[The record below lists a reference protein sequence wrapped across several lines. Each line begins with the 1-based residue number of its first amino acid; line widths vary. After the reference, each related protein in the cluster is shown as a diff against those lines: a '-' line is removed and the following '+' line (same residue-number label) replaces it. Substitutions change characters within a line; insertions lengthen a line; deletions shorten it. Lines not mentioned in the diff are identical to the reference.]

1 MLPNLKIEDISAF
14 EVLDSRGNPT
24 ISVELQLSD
33 GSSSLAIVPSGASTG
48 SHEALELRD
57 QDSSRFHG
65 KGVLKAINFVKNE
78 IKESII
84 GLDPLDQKSLDI
96 ELCKIDGT
104 KDKSFLGANSILA
117 VSLANLK
124 ASAISSNKPLYKY
137 VFDLNLDSIFKNESP
152 ILPVPMLN
160 ILNGGAHADNKID
173 IQEFMIQPSGF
184 KTFKSAMRSGVEIF
198 HELKKILKDQSLSVS
213 VGDEGGFAPQ
223 ISSTEEAL
231 DLIIK
236 AIKKAGY
243 KPGKEIFL
251 CLDAASSEFFQDNKY
266 FLKGEN
272 KELNKD
278 EMIHFLKSLCSKYPI
293 NSIEDGLDEDDW
305 EGWKSL
311 TKSLGQEI
319 QIVGDDLF
327 ATNPERIKKGIIEKV
342 ANSVLIKMNQIGTIS
357 ETIEAVNLA
366 QKNGFKAIISH
377 RSGETEDTSIS
388 DLAIGLCAG
397 QIKSGAP
404 SRTDRVAKY
413 NRLLMIEDKFKVP
426 FLGKNEEK

>member
-1 MLPNLKIEDISAF
+1 MPNLKIEDILAF

-24 ISVELQLSD
+24 ISVELLLSD
-33 GSSSLAIVPSGASTG
+33 GNSSLAIVPSGASTG
-48 SHEALELRD
+48 RHEALELRD
-57 QDSSRFHG
+57 QDPSRFNG
-65 KGVLKAINFVKNE
+65 KGVLKAINFVKNQ

-137 VFDLNLDSIFKNESP
+137 VFDLNLDSVFKDESP
-152 ILPVPMLN
+152 FLPVPMLN
-160 ILNGGAHADNKID
+160 ILNGGAHADNNID
-173 IQEFMIQPSGF
+173 FQEFMIQPLGF
-184 KTFKSAMRSGVEIF
+184 STLKSAMRSGVEIF
-198 HELKKILKDQSLSVS
+198 HELKKILKDQNLSVS

-223 ISSTEEAL
+223 LSSAEEAL
-231 DLIIK
+231 DLILK

-243 KPGKEIFL
+243 EPGKEVFL
-251 CLDAASSEFFQDNKY
+251 CLDVASSEFFQDNKY
-266 FLKGEN
+266 FLKGKN
-272 KELNKD
+272 NELNKD
-278 EMIHFLKSLCSKYPI
+278 EMIYLLKTLCSKYPI

-311 TKSLGQEI
+311 TESLGKEI

-327 ATNPERIKKGIIEKV
+327 ATNPERIKKGIKENV

-366 QKNGFKAIISH
+366 QKNGYKAIISH

-388 DLAIGLCAG
+388 DLATGLCAG

-413 NRLLMIEDKFKVP
+413 NRLLMIEDKFKLP
-426 FLGKNEEK
+426 FIGKNEEK

>member
-160 ILNGGAHADNKID
+160 ILNGGAHADNNID
-173 IQEFMIQPSGF
+173 VQEFMIQPLGF
-184 KTFKSAMRSGVEIF
+184 STLKSAMRSGVEIF
-198 HELKKILKDQSLSVS
+198 HELKKILKDLNLSVS

-223 ISSTEEAL
+223 LSSAEEAL
-231 DLIIK
+231 DLILK

-243 KPGKEIFL
+243 EAGKDVFL
-251 CLDAASSEFFQDNKY
+251 CLDVASSEFFQDNKY
-266 FLKGEN
+266 FLKGVN
-272 KELNKD
+272 KKLNKD
-278 EMIHFLKSLCSKYPI
+278 EMIHFLKTLCSKYPI

-311 TKSLGQEI
+311 TKILGEEI

-327 ATNPERIKKGIIEKV
+327 ATNPERIKKGIKENV

-366 QKNGFKAIISH
+366 QKNGYKAIISH

-388 DLAIGLCAG
+388 DLATGLCAG

-404 SRTDRVAKY
+404 SRTERVAKY
-413 NRLLMIEDKFKVP
+413 NRLLIIEDKFKPP
-426 FLGKNEEK
+426 FIGKYEE

>member
-1 MLPNLKIEDISAF
+1 MPNLKIEDILAF

-24 ISVELQLSD
+24 ISVELLLSD
-33 GSSSLAIVPSGASTG
+33 GNSSLAIVPSGASTG
-48 SHEALELRD
+48 RHEALELRD
-57 QDSSRFHG
+57 QDPSRFNG
-65 KGVLKAINFVKNE
+65 KGVLKAINFVKNQ

-137 VFDLNLDSIFKNESP
+137 VFDLNLDSVLKDESP
-152 ILPVPMLN
+152 FLPVPMLN
-160 ILNGGAHADNKID
+160 ILNGGAHADNNID
-173 IQEFMIQPSGF
+173 FQEFMIQPLGF
-184 KTFKSAMRSGVEIF
+184 STLKSAMRSGVEIF
-198 HELKKILKDQSLSVS
+198 HELKKILKDQNLSVS

-223 ISSTEEAL
+223 LSSAEEAL
-231 DLIIK
+231 DLILK

-243 KPGKEIFL
+243 EPGKEVFL
-251 CLDAASSEFFQDNKY
+251 CLDVASSEFFQDNKY
-266 FLKGEN
+266 FLKGKN
-272 KELNKD
+272 NELNKD
-278 EMIHFLKSLCSKYPI
+278 EMIYLLKTLCSKYPI

-311 TKSLGQEI
+311 TESLGEEI

-327 ATNPERIKKGIIEKV
+327 ATNPERIKKGIKENV

-366 QKNGFKAIISH
+366 QKNGYKAIISH

-388 DLAIGLCAG
+388 DLATGLCAG

-413 NRLLMIEDKFKVP
+413 NRLLMIEDKFKLP
-426 FLGKNEEK
+426 FIGKNEEK

>member
-1 MLPNLKIEDISAF
+1 MPNLKIEDILAF

-24 ISVELQLSD
+24 ISVELLLSD
-33 GSSSLAIVPSGASTG
+33 GNSSLAIVPSGASTG
-48 SHEALELRD
+48 RHEALELRD
-57 QDSSRFHG
+57 QDPSRFNG
-65 KGVLKAINFVKNE
+65 KGVLKAINFVKNQ

-137 VFDLNLDSIFKNESP
+137 VFDLNLDSVFKDESP
-152 ILPVPMLN
+152 FLPVPMLN
-160 ILNGGAHADNKID
+160 ILNGGAHADNNID
-173 IQEFMIQPSGF
+173 FQEFMIQPLGF
-184 KTFKSAMRSGVEIF
+184 STLKSAMRSGVEIF
-198 HELKKILKDQSLSVS
+198 HELKKILKDQNLSVS

-223 ISSTEEAL
+223 LSSAEEAL
-231 DLIIK
+231 DLILK

-243 KPGKEIFL
+243 EPGKEVFL
-251 CLDAASSEFFQDNKY
+251 CLDVASSEFFQDNKY
-266 FLKGEN
+266 FLKGKN
-272 KELNKD
+272 NELNKD
-278 EMIHFLKSLCSKYPI
+278 EMIYLLKTLCSKYPI

-311 TKSLGQEI
+311 TKSLGEEI

-327 ATNPERIKKGIIEKV
+327 ATNPERIKKGIKENV

-366 QKNGFKAIISH
+366 QKNGYKAIISH

-388 DLAIGLCAG
+388 DLATGLCAG

-413 NRLLMIEDKFKVP
+413 NRLLMIEDKFKLP
-426 FLGKNEEK
+426 FIGKNEEK

>member
-160 ILNGGAHADNKID
+160 ILNGGAHADNNID
-173 IQEFMIQPSGF
+173 VQEFMIQPLGF
-184 KTFKSAMRSGVEIF
+184 STLKSAMRSGVEIF
-198 HELKKILKDQSLSVS
+198 HELKKILKDLNLSVS

-223 ISSTEEAL
+223 LSSAEEAL
-231 DLIIK
+231 DLILK

-243 KPGKEIFL
+243 EAGKDVFL
-251 CLDAASSEFFQDNKY
+251 CLDVASSEFFQDNKY
-266 FLKGEN
+266 FLKGVN

-278 EMIHFLKSLCSKYPI
+278 EMIHFLKTLCSKYPI

-311 TKSLGQEI
+311 TKILGEEI

-327 ATNPERIKKGIIEKV
+327 ATNPERIKKGIKENV

-366 QKNGFKAIISH
+366 QKNGYKAIISH

-388 DLAIGLCAG
+388 DLATGLCAG

>member
-24 ISVELQLSD
+24 ISVELILSD

-160 ILNGGAHADNKID
+160 ILNGGAHADNNID
-173 IQEFMIQPSGF
+173 VQEFMIQPLGF
-184 KTFKSAMRSGVEIF
+184 STLKSAMRSGVEIF
-198 HELKKILKDQSLSVS
+198 HELKKILKDLNLSVS

-223 ISSTEEAL
+223 LSSAEEAL
-231 DLIIK
+231 DLILK

-243 KPGKEIFL
+243 EAGKDVFL
-251 CLDAASSEFFQDNKY
+251 CLDVASSEFFQDNKY
-266 FLKGEN
+266 FLKGVN

-278 EMIHFLKSLCSKYPI
+278 EMIHFLKTLCSKYPI

-311 TKSLGQEI
+311 TKILGEEI

-327 ATNPERIKKGIIEKV
+327 ATNPERIKKGIKENV

-366 QKNGFKAIISH
+366 QKNGYKAIISH

-388 DLAIGLCAG
+388 DLATGLCAG

-404 SRTDRVAKY
+404 SRTERVAKY
-413 NRLLMIEDKFKVP
+413 NRLLIIEDKFKPP
-426 FLGKNEEK
+426 FIGKYEE

>member
-1 MLPNLKIEDISAF
+1 VPNLKIEDILAF

-24 ISVELQLSD
+24 ISVELLLSD
-33 GSSSLAIVPSGASTG
+33 GNSSLAIVPSGASTG
-48 SHEALELRD
+48 RHEALELRD
-57 QDSSRFHG
+57 QDPSRFNG
-65 KGVLKAINFVKNE
+65 KGVLKAINFVKNQ

-137 VFDLNLDSIFKNESP
+137 VFDLNLDSVFKDESP
-152 ILPVPMLN
+152 FLPVPMLN
-160 ILNGGAHADNKID
+160 ILNGGAHADNNID
-173 IQEFMIQPSGF
+173 FQEFMIQPLGF
-184 KTFKSAMRSGVEIF
+184 STLKSAMRSGVEIF
-198 HELKKILKDQSLSVS
+198 HELKKILKDQNLSVS

-223 ISSTEEAL
+223 LSSAEEAL
-231 DLIIK
+231 DLILK

-243 KPGKEIFL
+243 EPGKEVFL
-251 CLDAASSEFFQDNKY
+251 CLDVASSEFFQDNKY
-266 FLKGEN
+266 FLKGKN
-272 KELNKD
+272 NELNKD
-278 EMIHFLKSLCSKYPI
+278 EMIYLLKTLCSKYPI

-311 TKSLGQEI
+311 TESLGKEI

-327 ATNPERIKKGIIEKV
+327 ATNPERIKKGIKENV

-366 QKNGFKAIISH
+366 QKNGYKAIISH

-388 DLAIGLCAG
+388 DLATGLCAG

-413 NRLLMIEDKFKVP
+413 NRLLMIEDKFKLP
-426 FLGKNEEK
+426 FIGKNEEK

>member
-1 MLPNLKIEDISAF
+1 VPNLKIEDILAF

-24 ISVELQLSD
+24 ISVELILSD
-33 GSSSLAIVPSGASTG
+33 GNSSLAIVPSGASTG
-48 SHEALELRD
+48 KHEALELRD
-57 QDSSRFHG
+57 QDPSRFHG

-84 GLDPLDQKSLDI
+84 GLDPLDQESVDI

-124 ASAISSNKPLYKY
+124 ASAISSNKPLFKY
-137 VFDLNLDSIFKNESP
+137 IFDLNLESIFKKEGP

-173 IQEFMIQPSGF
+173 IQEFMIQPLGF

-223 ISSTEEAL
+223 LSTTEEAL

-243 KPGKEIFL
+243 KPGKEVFL

-366 QKNGFKAIISH
+366 QKNGYKAIISH

-413 NRLLMIEDKFKVP
+413 NRLLMIEDKFKVA

>member
-1 MLPNLKIEDISAF
+1 VPNLKIEDILAF

-24 ISVELQLSD
+24 ISVELILSD
-33 GSSSLAIVPSGASTG
+33 GNSSLAIVPSGASTG
-48 SHEALELRD
+48 KHEALELRD
-57 QDSSRFHG
+57 QDPSRFHG

-84 GLDPLDQKSLDI
+84 GLDPLDQKSVDI
-96 ELCKIDGT
+96 ELCRIDGT

-137 VFDLNLDSIFKNESP
+137 IFDLNLDSIFKKERP

-173 IQEFMIQPSGF
+173 IQEFMIQPLGF
-184 KTFKSAMRSGVEIF
+184 NTFKSAMRSGVEIF
-198 HELKKILKDQSLSVS
+198 HELKKILKDHSLSVS

-223 ISSTEEAL
+223 LSSAEEAL

-243 KPGKEIFL
+243 KPGEEVFL
-251 CLDAASSEFFQDNKY
+251 CLDTASSEFFQDNKY

-278 EMIHFLKSLCSKYPI
+278 EMIHFLKTLCSKYPI

-311 TKSLGQEI
+311 TKSLGEEI

-327 ATNPERIKKGIIEKV
+327 ATNPERIKKGIKEKV

-366 QKNGFKAIISH
+366 QKNGYKAIISH

-413 NRLLMIEDKFKVP
+413 NRLLMIEDKFKTP

>member
-1 MLPNLKIEDISAF
+1 MPNLKIEDILAF

-24 ISVELQLSD
+24 ISVELLLSD
-33 GSSSLAIVPSGASTG
+33 GNSSLAIVPSGASTG
-48 SHEALELRD
+48 RHEALELRD
-57 QDSSRFHG
+57 QDPSRFNG
-65 KGVLKAINFVKNE
+65 KGVLKAINFVKNQ

-137 VFDLNLDSIFKNESP
+137 VFDLNLDSVFKDESP

-160 ILNGGAHADNKID
+160 ILNGGAHADNNID
-173 IQEFMIQPSGF
+173 FQEFMIQPLGF
-184 KTFKSAMRSGVEIF
+184 STLKSAMRSGVEIF
-198 HELKKILKDQSLSVS
+198 HELKKILKDQNLSVS

-223 ISSTEEAL
+223 LSSAEEAL
-231 DLIIK
+231 DLILK

-243 KPGKEIFL
+243 EPGKEVFL
-251 CLDAASSEFFQDNKY
+251 CLDVASSEFFQDNKY

-272 KELNKD
+272 NELNKD
-278 EMIHFLKSLCSKYPI
+278 EMIYLLRTLCSKYPI

-311 TKSLGQEI
+311 TKSLGEEI

-327 ATNPERIKKGIIEKV
+327 ATNPERIKKGIKENV

-366 QKNGFKAIISH
+366 QKNGYKAIISH

-388 DLAIGLCAG
+388 DLATGLCAG

-413 NRLLMIEDKFKVP
+413 NRLLMIEDKFKLP
-426 FLGKNEEK
+426 FIGKNEEK

>member
-160 ILNGGAHADNKID
+160 ILNGGAHADNNID
-173 IQEFMIQPSGF
+173 VQEFMIQPLGF
-184 KTFKSAMRSGVEIF
+184 STLKSAMRSGVEIF
-198 HELKKILKDQSLSVS
+198 HELKKILKDLNLSVS

-223 ISSTEEAL
+223 LSSAEEAL
-231 DLIIK
+231 DLILK

-243 KPGKEIFL
+243 EAGKDVFL
-251 CLDAASSEFFQDNKY
+251 CLDVASSEFFQDNKY
-266 FLKGEN
+266 FLKGVN

-278 EMIHFLKSLCSKYPI
+278 EMIHFLKTLCSKYPI

-311 TKSLGQEI
+311 TKILGEEI

-327 ATNPERIKKGIIEKV
+327 ATNPERIKKGIKENV

-366 QKNGFKAIISH
+366 QKNGYKAIISH

-388 DLAIGLCAG
+388 DLATGLCAG

-404 SRTDRVAKY
+404 SRTERVAKY
-413 NRLLMIEDKFKVP
+413 NRLLIIEDKFKPP
-426 FLGKNEEK
+426 FIGKYEE

>member
-160 ILNGGAHADNKID
+160 ILNGGAHADNNID
-173 IQEFMIQPSGF
+173 VQEFMIQPLGF
-184 KTFKSAMRSGVEIF
+184 STLKSAMRSGVEIF
-198 HELKKILKDQSLSVS
+198 HELKQILKDLNLSVS

-223 ISSTEEAL
+223 LSSAEEAL
-231 DLIIK
+231 DLILK

-243 KPGKEIFL
+243 EAGKDVFL
-251 CLDAASSEFFQDNKY
+251 CLDVASSEFFQDNKY
-266 FLKGEN
+266 FLKGVN

-278 EMIHFLKSLCSKYPI
+278 EMIHFLKTLCSKYPI

-311 TKSLGQEI
+311 TKILGEEI

-327 ATNPERIKKGIIEKV
+327 ATNPERIKKGIKENV

-366 QKNGFKAIISH
+366 QKNGYKAIISH

-388 DLAIGLCAG
+388 DLATGLCAG

-404 SRTDRVAKY
+404 SRTERVAKY
-413 NRLLMIEDKFKVP
+413 NRLLIIEDKFKQP
-426 FLGKNEEK
+426 FIGKYEE

>member
-1 MLPNLKIEDISAF
+1 MPNLKIEDILAF

-24 ISVELQLSD
+24 ISVELILSD
-33 GSSSLAIVPSGASTG
+33 GNSSLAIVPSGASTG
-48 SHEALELRD
+48 KHEALELRD
-57 QDSSRFHG
+57 QDPSRFHG

-84 GLDPLDQKSLDI
+84 GLDPLDQKSVDI
-96 ELCKIDGT
+96 ELCRIDGT

-137 VFDLNLDSIFKNESP
+137 IFDLNLDSIFKKERP

-173 IQEFMIQPSGF
+173 IQEFMIQPLGF
-184 KTFKSAMRSGVEIF
+184 NTFKSAMRSGVEIF
-198 HELKKILKDQSLSVS
+198 HELKKILKDHSLSVS

-223 ISSTEEAL
+223 LSSAEEAL

-243 KPGKEIFL
+243 KPGEEVFL
-251 CLDAASSEFFQDNKY
+251 CLDTASSEFFQDNKY

-278 EMIHFLKSLCSKYPI
+278 EMIHFLKTLCSKYPI

-311 TKSLGQEI
+311 TKSLGEEI

-327 ATNPERIKKGIIEKV
+327 ATNPERIKKGIKEKV

-366 QKNGFKAIISH
+366 QKNGYKAIISH

-413 NRLLMIEDKFKVP
+413 NRLLMIEDKFKTP

>member
-1 MLPNLKIEDISAF
+1 VPNLKIEDILAF

-24 ISVELQLSD
+24 ISVELLLSD
-33 GSSSLAIVPSGASTG
+33 GNSSLAIVPSGASTG
-48 SHEALELRD
+48 RHEALELRD
-57 QDSSRFHG
+57 QDPSRFNG
-65 KGVLKAINFVKNE
+65 KGVLKAINFVKNQ

-137 VFDLNLDSIFKNESP
+137 VFDLNLDSVFKDESP

-160 ILNGGAHADNKID
+160 ILNGGAHADNNID
-173 IQEFMIQPSGF
+173 FQEFMIQPLGF
-184 KTFKSAMRSGVEIF
+184 STLKSAMRSGVEIF
-198 HELKKILKDQSLSVS
+198 HELKKILKDQNLSVS

-223 ISSTEEAL
+223 LSSAEEAL
-231 DLIIK
+231 DLILK

-243 KPGKEIFL
+243 EPGKEVFL
-251 CLDAASSEFFQDNKY
+251 CLDVASSEFFQDNKY

-272 KELNKD
+272 NELNKD
-278 EMIHFLKSLCSKYPI
+278 EMIYLLRTLCSKYPI

-311 TKSLGQEI
+311 TKSLGEEI

-327 ATNPERIKKGIIEKV
+327 ATNPERIKKGIKENV

-366 QKNGFKAIISH
+366 QKNGYKAIISH

-388 DLAIGLCAG
+388 DLATGLCAG

-413 NRLLMIEDKFKVP
+413 NRLLMIEDKFKLP
-426 FLGKNEEK
+426 FIGKNEEK

>member
-160 ILNGGAHADNKID
+160 ILNGGAHADNNID
-173 IQEFMIQPSGF
+173 VQEFMIQPLGF
-184 KTFKSAMRSGVEIF
+184 STLKSAMRSGVEIF
-198 HELKKILKDQSLSVS
+198 HELKKILKDLNLSVS

-223 ISSTEEAL
+223 LSSAEEAL
-231 DLIIK
+231 DLILK

-243 KPGKEIFL
+243 EAGKDVFL
-251 CLDAASSEFFQDNKY
+251 CLDVASSEFFQDNKY
-266 FLKGEN
+266 FLKGVN

-278 EMIHFLKSLCSKYPI
+278 
-293 NSIEDGLDEDDW
+293 
-305 EGWKSL
+305 
-311 TKSLGQEI
+311 
-319 QIVGDDLF
+319 
-327 ATNPERIKKGIIEKV
+327 
-342 ANSVLIKMNQIGTIS
+342 
-357 ETIEAVNLA
+357 
-366 QKNGFKAIISH
+366 
-377 RSGETEDTSIS
+377 
-388 DLAIGLCAG
+388 
-397 QIKSGAP
+397 
-404 SRTDRVAKY
+404 
-413 NRLLMIEDKFKVP
+413 
-426 FLGKNEEK
+426 

>member
-24 ISVELQLSD
+24 ISVELILSD
-33 GSSSLAIVPSGASTG
+33 GNSSLAIVPSGASTG

-160 ILNGGAHADNKID
+160 ILNGGAHADNNID
-173 IQEFMIQPSGF
+173 VQEFMIQPLGF
-184 KTFKSAMRSGVEIF
+184 STLKSAMRSGVEIF
-198 HELKKILKDQSLSVS
+198 HELKKILKDLNLSVS

-223 ISSTEEAL
+223 LSSAEEAL
-231 DLIIK
+231 DLILK

-243 KPGKEIFL
+243 EAGKDVFL
-251 CLDAASSEFFQDNKY
+251 CLDVASSEFFQDNKY
-266 FLKGEN
+266 FLKGVN

-278 EMIHFLKSLCSKYPI
+278 EMIHFLKTLCSKYPI

-311 TKSLGQEI
+311 TKILGEEI

-327 ATNPERIKKGIIEKV
+327 ATNPERIKKGIKENV

-366 QKNGFKAIISH
+366 QKNGYKAIISH

-388 DLAIGLCAG
+388 DLATGLCAG

-404 SRTDRVAKY
+404 SRTERVAKY
-413 NRLLMIEDKFKVP
+413 NRLLIIEDKFKPP
-426 FLGKNEEK
+426 FIGKYEE

>member
-160 ILNGGAHADNKID
+160 ILNGGAHADNNID
-173 IQEFMIQPSGF
+173 VQEFMIQPLGF
-184 KTFKSAMRSGVEIF
+184 STLKSAMWF
-198 HELKKILKDQSLSVS
+198 
-213 VGDEGGFAPQ
+213 
-223 ISSTEEAL
+223 
-231 DLIIK
+231 
-236 AIKKAGY
+236 
-243 KPGKEIFL
+243 
-251 CLDAASSEFFQDNKY
+251 NK
-266 FLKGEN
+266 
-272 KELNKD
+272 
-278 EMIHFLKSLCSKYPI
+278 
-293 NSIEDGLDEDDW
+293 
-305 EGWKSL
+305 
-311 TKSLGQEI
+311 
-319 QIVGDDLF
+319 
-327 ATNPERIKKGIIEKV
+327 
-342 ANSVLIKMNQIGTIS
+342 
-357 ETIEAVNLA
+357 
-366 QKNGFKAIISH
+366 
-377 RSGETEDTSIS
+377 
-388 DLAIGLCAG
+388 
-397 QIKSGAP
+397 
-404 SRTDRVAKY
+404 
-413 NRLLMIEDKFKVP
+413 
-426 FLGKNEEK
+426 